1 VRLLK
6 AFGSVYRSILDAT
19 AMTMMAM
26 STIAVLTSD
35 VDTRARITQHNPN
48 CVELRP
54 LFGQI
59 AQTGT
64 YTRTKIEK
72 VSNDGFPL

>member
-35 VDTRARITQHNPN
+35 VDTRARITQ
-48 CVELRP
+48 
-54 LFGQI
+54 I
-59 AQTGT
+59 AWNFDYFLDRLHKQAP
-64 YTRTKIEK
+64 TRIQK
-72 VSNDGFPL
+72 